1 MALVPRWQYMTDES
15 KALAKRLAIS
25 AAVIVFGLIIVRSL
39 LPWLLVALAAWWL
52 WKLINK

>member
-1 MALVPRWQYMTDES
+1 MALIPRWQYMTDES

-25 AAVIVFGLIIVRSL
+25 AAVVVFGLIIVRSL
-39 LPWLLVALAAWWL
+39 FPWVLVALAAWWL

>member
-1 MALVPRWQYMTDES
+1 MALIPRWQYMTDES

-39 LPWLLVALAAWWL
+39 FAWVLVALAAWWL

>member
-1 MALVPRWQYMTDES
+1 MALIPRWQYMTDES

-25 AAVIVFGLIIVRSL
+25 AAVVVFGLIIVRSL
-39 LPWLLVALAAWWL
+39 LLWLLVALAAWWL

>member
-1 MALVPRWQYMTDES
+1 MALIPRWQYMTDES

-25 AAVIVFGLIIVRSL
+25 AAVVVFGLIIVRSL

>member
-25 AAVIVFGLIIVRSL
+25 GAILVISLIVVKTL
-39 LPWLLVALAAWWL
+39 LPWVIAALVGWWL
-52 WKLINK
+52 WKLVIK